1 MTEVELNPDQNL
13 PQTLLF
19 QASHSG
25 SRLDQF
31 LAQAHPEISRS
42 RWQALIEQ
50 GQIQINGQVCLSKKI
65 PIQIGDL
72 IGVEFPPP
80 QACELVPEAIPL
92 DVLYE
97 DDQIIL
103 INKPVGLVVHPAPG
117 HDSGTLVHALL
128 AHCPDLPGIGGQQ
141 RPGIVHR
148 LDKDTSGVMM
158 VAKTEFALQH
168 LQAQIKARTAKRDY
182 LGLVQGVPPT
192 PTGTINAA
200 IGRHPSNRKKM
211 AVTELERGRGAI
223 THWSVQERL
232 GHYTLVL
239 FQLDTGRTHQIRVH
253 AAHAGWPITG
263 DPVYGTTRKVAG
275 HSLSGQMLH
284 AYQLTLNHPLT
295 NQQLTLTAPLPPPFA
310 HLLQA
315 LRRQT

>member
-1 MTEVELNPDQNL
+1 MVPITVQDELPHIL
-13 PQTLLF
+13 TF
-19 QASHSG
+19 QAPAAF
-25 SRLDQF
+25 SRLDQC
-31 LAQAHPEISRS
+31 LRQAQPEISRS
-42 RWQALIEQ
+42 RWQQLIEQ
-50 GQIQINGQVCLSKKI
+50 GQVQVNGVTTYLKKL
-65 PIQIGDL
+65 PIKVGDVIEAEL
-72 IGVEFPPP
+72 PKP

-128 AHCPDLPGIGGQQ
+128 AHCPDLPGIGGQL

-158 VAKTEFALQH
+158 VAKTESALQH
-168 LQAQIKARTAKRDY
+168 LQAQIKARTARREY

-192 PTGTINAA
+192 PIGTINAP
-200 IGRHPSNRKKM
+200 IGRHPTHRKKM
-211 AVTELERGRGAI
+211 AVTELERGRAAI

-253 AAHAGWPITG
+253 AAHAGWPIVG
-263 DPVYGTTRKVAG
+263 DPVYGSTGKVVGRA
-275 HSLSGQMLH
+275 LTGQLLH
-284 AYQLTLNHPLT
+284 AYQLTLHHPLT
-295 NQQLTLTAPLPPPFA
+295 NKQLTLTAPLPPIFA
-310 HLLQA
+310 QLLQA